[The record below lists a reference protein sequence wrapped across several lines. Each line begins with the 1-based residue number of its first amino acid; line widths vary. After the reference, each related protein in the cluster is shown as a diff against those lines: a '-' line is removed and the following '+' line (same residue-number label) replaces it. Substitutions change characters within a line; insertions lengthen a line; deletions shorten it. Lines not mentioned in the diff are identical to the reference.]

1 MLSQTPASPRTIRWI
16 SVGTFAIFA
25 LLFATTYDY
34 LPWLKYDWGFN
45 LLRYPP
51 ELLGWL
57 ITGTAGLVV
66 FAETREGLLRA
77 GRALSGALSAWSE
90 TRRNLLVFGVAFSLL
105 LLCRER
111 LLLGDSQLLL
121 SLLSQDQKWLY
132 PQPGG
137 LLLLQILFD
146 LSPKLGLRP
155 VLTYQVL
162 QCGAGAAAVVFVL
175 LAARLALP
183 GQRTAYGVPLLVFSG
198 GLFAAIAGRFDTET
212 LAVCASAGYL
222 WLALRYQRGSGGLAL
237 PALAFGF
244 AAWLQPLCLFAAPG
258 LLWLPRL
265 AGRRYRLTLAL
276 ALLPLLLHTAQLFA
290 FVARPVP
297 TAKLLTHAWI
307 GAQGWLRTGGSGPSL
322 GTDYVLLSA
331 PHLKYLLNAAFV
343 LTPAGLPIAATALLL
358 RRKAALVSR
367 AARFV
372 TASTAGLIVGSL
384 ALRPVWGPFDW
395 DLFAVTGLWIGF
407 LGAILLAGLEARA
420 LRNHVAVAAVGLQL
434 CFVALPLVAIAQGA
448 SHEGGVFERSHFD
461 SRLARPGRRPP
472 KHIARWL

>member
-1 MLSQTPASPRTIRWI
+1 MAQTPAPPRRIRWI
-16 SVGTFAIFA
+16 SVGTFGIFA
-25 LLFATTYDY
+25 FLFASTYDY
-34 LPWLKYDWGFN
+34 LPWLKYSWGFN
-45 LLRYPP
+45 LLRYLP

-57 ITGTAGLVV
+57 IAGAAGLLV
-66 FAETREGLLRA
+66 FAETREGLLGA
-77 GRALSGALSAWSE
+77 GRGLVGALATASE
-90 TRRNLLVFGVAFSLL
+90 TRQNLLLFGLAFALL
-105 LLCRER
+105 MLCRER
-111 LLLGDSQLLL
+111 VLLGDSQMLLV
-121 SLLSQDQKWLY
+121 LLNQDPKWLY
-132 PQPGG
+132 PQSGG

-146 LSPKLGLRP
+146 FFPKIGLRP
-155 VLTYQVL
+155 VLTYQIL
-162 QCGAGAAAVVFVL
+162 QCAAGAATFLFVWH
-175 LAARLALP
+175 AARLALP
-183 GQRTAYGVPLLVFSG
+183 GQRAAYGVPLLVFSG
-198 GLFAAIAGRFDTET
+198 GLFAALAGRFDTET
-212 LAVCASAGYL
+212 LAVCVSAGYL

-237 PALAFGF
+237 PALAFGA

-265 AGRRYRLTLAL
+265 AGRRYHLTLAL

-343 LTPAGLPIAATALLL
+343 LTPAGLPIAATVLLL
-358 RRKAALVSR
+358 RRKAALVSP

-407 LGAILLAGLEARA
+407 SAAILLAGLEARA
-420 LRNHVAVAAVGLQL
+420 LRNHVAVAALGLQL
-434 CFVALPLVAIAQGA
+434 CFVAIPLVVIGQGA
-448 SHEGGVFERSHFD
+448 SRDGGVFEQSDFD